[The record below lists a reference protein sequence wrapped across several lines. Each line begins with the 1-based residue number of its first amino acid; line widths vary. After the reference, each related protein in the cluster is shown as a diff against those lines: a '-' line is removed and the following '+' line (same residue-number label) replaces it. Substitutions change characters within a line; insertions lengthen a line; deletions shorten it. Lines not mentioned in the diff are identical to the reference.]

1 MANPAHTD
9 MVEEDAADLQFPK
22 DCSNPL
28 TLDPMSVTKEE
39 IFTSDPTC
47 FTCKIALSEP
57 YIKCAICQSTNLCPK
72 CFSRGKERPPHRND
86 HDYIVVRNEFPLIEF
101 TTWTAKEESDLL
113 EVLQDC
119 GFGNW
124 VDVSKRMQ
132 GRSPEDCKS
141 HYLANYIDNQS
152 LPGLPIMR
160 EHPSVMFSNE
170 TIPYAFK
177 LQDLDEPSRFAPGTS
192 NSRLLA
198 GYNSARSDFDV
209 NFDNHAELLVSEL
222 RYNEFSPDDD
232 DYRLGTS
239 LQAAIAECY
248 NHRLK
253 ERSRRQMIVREH
265 GLIAF
270 RRTMAWI
277 QRYDH
282 TITRTTAERLLV
294 FMQLA
299 GGMDFDYVLEGLHRA
314 GELKNS
320 LRRLKDYRINGIKK
334 FHSIPL
340 FKKLRALKG
349 ENEKE
354 RKIYMGSVEYSWKNC
369 IPEKL
374 MIREAPV
381 IIASSTRR
389 QPPPLDIRGL
399 PAEEKLT
406 PEERE
411 LCIHAR
417 IPPEQYLDHKRLL
430 INENKKMGSL
440 KLAQARSLLKID
452 VNRTKKLY
460 VFLQEHGWI
469 QSKSS

>member
-1 MANPAHTD
+1 MSNPAHTD

-22 DCSNPL
+22 DCSHPL
-28 TLDPMSVTKEE
+28 PRAPISVTKEE
-39 IFTSDPTC
+39 ILTSDPTC
-47 FTCKIALSEP
+47 FTCHSALSEP

-72 CFSRGKERPPHRND
+72 CFSRGKERVPHRND
-86 HDYIVVRNEFPLIEF
+86 HDYIIIRNEFPLIESS
-101 TTWTAKEESDLL
+101 TWSAKEESAFLDI
-113 EVLQDC
+113 LQDC

-141 HYLANYIDNQS
+141 HYLDNYIDNQS
-152 LPGLPIMR
+152 LPGLPGMR
-160 EHPSVMFSNE
+160 EAPSTVLSTE
-170 TIPYAFK
+170 ATPYSFK
-177 LQDLDEPSRFAPGTS
+177 LQDLEEPPRFATGTS

-198 GYNSARSDFDV
+198 GYNAARSDFEV

-222 RYNEFSPDDD
+222 RYNEFSREDD

-239 LQAAIAECY
+239 LQAAIVESY
-248 NHRLK
+248 NNRLR
-253 ERSRRQMIVREH
+253 ERARRKAIVREH

-270 RRTMAWI
+270 RRTMSWL
-277 QRYDH
+277 QRYDQ

-314 GELKNS
+314 GELRNS
-320 LRRLKDYRINGIKK
+320 LRRLSEYRMNGIRS
-334 FHSIPL
+334 FHSIPM
-340 FKKLRALKG
+340 FKKLLALKG
-349 ENEKE
+349 ESDRE
-354 RKIYMGSVEYSWKNC
+354 RKMYLGSVEYSWKSC
-369 IPEKL
+369 LPQKL
-374 MIREAPV
+374 TIREAPV
-381 IIASSTRR
+381 VVGSSSRR

-399 PAEEKLT
+399 PAEEKLS

-417 IPPEQYLDHKRLL
+417 IPPEQYLDHKKLL

-440 KLAQARSLLKID
+440 KLAQARTLLKID

-460 VFLQEHGWI
+460 VFLVDHGWI
-469 QSKSS
+469 QNKTS